1 MKSLETKTTER
12 HYTLTNLLYL
22 MDRLRH
28 PDTGCPWDLQQ
39 TFQSIVPHTLEEA
52 YEVADAIENKD
63 YGHLKEELGDL
74 LFQVVFY
81 SQLAKEDTLYD
92 FEDVIDELVKKLIR
106 RHPHVFPDGQLES
119 SRTPEMNDALS
130 IKSVKSNWEAIK
142 KAEKLSTEKIGET
155 QSSSVLDDIPLNY
168 PGLSRAEKLQS
179 RAASI
184 GFDWPDKEPV
194 FAQLVSEVDEL
205 REELKG
211 ELKEELKFEKE
222 MESKSQSSGEKK
234 LESLHDRIADEL
246 GDVMFSTVNLARH
259 YGLDA
264 EQVMRK
270 ANQKFENR
278 FRIVERCIHESGN
291 PPESFNLDEL
301 EAFWVQAKSELKG
314 SS

>member
-1 MKSLETKTTER
+1 MKTTER
-12 HYTLTNLLYL
+12 QYALTDLLYL

-39 TFQSIVPHTLEEA
+39 TFQSIAPHTLEEA
-52 YEVADAIENKD
+52 YEVVDAIETQE
-63 YGHLKEELGDL
+63 YSHLKEELGDL

-81 SQLAKEDTLYD
+81 SQLAKEENLYSFD
-92 FEDVIDELVKKLIR
+92 DVVDELVTKLIR
-106 RHPHVFPDGQLES
+106 RHPHVFPDGQLET
-119 SRTPEMNDALS
+119 SRTPETNGTLS
-130 IKSVKSNWEAIK
+130 IKNVKTNWESIK
-142 KAEKLSTEKIGET
+142 KSEKKSTKT
-155 QSSSVLDDIPLNY
+155 DQKTKRSSVLDDIPLNS
-168 PGLSRAEKLQS
+168 PGLSRAKKLQS

-194 FAQLVSEVDEL
+194 FAQLLSEVDEL
-205 REELKG
+205 RDELN
-211 ELKEELKFEKE
+211 LEKE
-222 MESKSQSSGEKK
+222 LNSEDQPAANEK
-234 LESLHDRIADEL
+234 LESLNERIADEL

-278 FRIVERCIHESGN
+278 FRIVERCMHESGN

-301 EAFWVQAKSELKG
+301 EAFWVKAKSELKG

>member
-1 MKSLETKTTER
+1 MKTTER
-12 HYTLTNLLYL
+12 QYALTDLLYL

-52 YEVADAIENKD
+52 YEVADAIEKHE

-81 SQLAKEDTLYD
+81 SRLAKEENLYSFD
-92 FEDVIDELVKKLIR
+92 DVIDELVKKLIR
-106 RHPHVFPDGQLES
+106 RHPHVFPDGLLES
-119 SRTPEMNDALS
+119 SFTPETEGTPS
-130 IKSVKSNWEAIK
+130 IENVKKNWEVIK
-142 KAEKLSTEKIGET
+142 KAEKTSAKLNPET
-155 QSSSVLDDIPLNY
+155 KRSSVLDDIPLYY

-205 REELKG
+205 REELKLEKVL
-211 ELKEELKFEKE
+211 ELNSNAQSAEA
-222 MESKSQSSGEKK
+222 QSSGEAK
-234 LESLHDRIADEL
+234 LESLNDRIADEL

-278 FRIVERCIHESGN
+278 FRIVERCIDDSGN
-291 PPESFNLDEL
+291 PPESFDLDEL
-301 EAFWVQAKSELKG
+301 ESFWLKAKSELKD